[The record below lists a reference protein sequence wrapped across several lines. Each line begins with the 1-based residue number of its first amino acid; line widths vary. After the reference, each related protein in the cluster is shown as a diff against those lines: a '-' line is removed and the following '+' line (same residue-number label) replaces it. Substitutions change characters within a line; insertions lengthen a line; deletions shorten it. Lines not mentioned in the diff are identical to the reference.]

1 MKNLKEIKL
10 MMERLESPRL
20 TDTELQRK
28 KSLLKEEETSHDIQ
42 DRLHNFIDELAALLS
57 GWYLSYDMEP
67 HDEWDTQLF
76 ASSAYGNKIKNKMS
90 MQKGA
95 DKKEKMMSFWK
106 NSEKHYGMEGKEPSG
121 DKDKDAIVFGKEV
134 GKRTSL
140 PNISQIR
147 MALDPGQSGGN
158 QESSIIRSVTGMK
171 PEDFFRVI
179 TRIEESQQ
187 KQSPIKESETH
198 PETPEEYLEHIKT
211 FLIKQLE
218 NKEDKKEYLEKFI
231 KGQAP
236 IGGPVTISPEEK
248 MEIRTKAAQSLLDEL

>member
-28 KSLLKEEETSHDIQ
+28 KSLLKEEEISHDIQ

-67 HDEWDTQLF
+67 HSEWDSQLF
-76 ASSAYGNKIKNKMS
+76 ASSAYGNKIKDKMS

-121 DKDKDAIVFGKEV
+121 YKDEDAIVFGKEV

-140 PNISQIR
+140 PDISQIR
-147 MALDPGQSGGN
+147 MALDSGQGGR

-171 PEDFFRVI
+171 PEDFFRTI

-187 KQSPIKESETH
+187 KQSPIKESEVYSVK
-198 PETPEEYLEHIKT
+198 TPEEYLEHIKT
-211 FLIKQLE
+211 FLMKRLK

-231 KGQAP
+231 KNQAP
-236 IGGPVTISPEEK
+236 IGGPVTISPKEK
-248 MEIRTKAAQSLLDEL
+248 MEIRTKAAQSFLDEL